1 MFVVIDHVGVEHL
14 LGHLGFISQER
25 LHFVVDHYNYNKRM
39 SDKNEEIKTIT
50 FDNKIP
56 VICMLSAQE
65 SQNDEEVFPLLLMIP
80 RVHYISLYHSR
91 IHNHFKKYLNNMVQL
106 NDLYLSYNNTR
117 IDWAL
122 FFGVFF
128 DTHFYEYSN
137 NLPLRIQVNYR

>member
-1 MFVVIDHVGVEHL
+1 
-14 LGHLGFISQER
+14 
-25 LHFVVDHYNYNKRM
+25 M

-65 SQNDEEVFPLLLMIP
+65 SQKDEEVFPLLLMIP

-91 IHNHFKKYLNNMVQL
+91 VHNHFKKYLNNMVQL
-106 NDLYLSYNNTR
+106 DDLYLSYNNTR
-117 IDWAL
+117 IDWEV

-137 NLPLRIQVNYR
+137 NLPLRLQVNYRASKVTRDFSEKELFTYDLKQSSCIKYKNNAR